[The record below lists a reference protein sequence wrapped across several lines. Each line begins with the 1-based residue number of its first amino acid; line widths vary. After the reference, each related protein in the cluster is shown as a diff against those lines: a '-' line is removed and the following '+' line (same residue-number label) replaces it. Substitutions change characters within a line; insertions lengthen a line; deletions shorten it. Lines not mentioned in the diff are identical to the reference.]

1 MFVKDLMTT
10 NVVSVGPDTS
20 VNEVADILHQKH
32 FTGVP
37 VVDKQNVLLGV
48 IMERDFITSE
58 SKLYLPT
65 YIKLLQDVEFNRGDK
80 KFVSDEANEIINAKA
95 KDIMNTQLV
104 TARPETNLQE
114 LAELFATKRVNP
126 IPVIDNAHKLVGVI
140 SRSDLI
146 KLFSPKHI
154 DAMRESPKRWV
165 DKSTASAHEDII
177 RKFTLVARTRVS
189 IWFLISILF
198 FAIGFVVGQ
207 AWLVNVN
214 G

>member
-1 MFVKDLMTT
+1 MLVRDLMTT
-10 NVVSVGPDTS
+10 NVISVGPNTS
-20 VNEVADILHQKH
+20 VNEVADILHEKH

-37 VVDKQNVLLGV
+37 VVDGSNVLLGV
-48 IMERDFITSE
+48 IMERDFITSD

-65 YIKLLQDVEFNRGDK
+65 YIKILQDVEFNKGDK

-154 DAMRESPKRWV
+154 EAIRESPRRWV
-165 DKSTASAHEDII
+165 DKSTASAYQDISN
-177 RKFTLVARTRVS
+177 KFTLVARMRVS
-189 IWFLISILF
+189 IWFLISLLF
-198 FAIGFVVGQ
+198 LAIGFVLGQ
-207 AWLVNVN
+207 AWLVSVN
-214 G
+214 N

>member
-1 MFVKDLMTT
+1 MFVRDLMTT
-10 NVVSVGPDTS
+10 NVVSVNPDTS
-20 VNEVADILHQKH
+20 VNEVADILHQRH

-37 VVDKQNVLLGV
+37 VVDSQNILLGV
-48 IMERDFITSE
+48 IMERDFITSD

-65 YIKLLQDVEFNRGDK
+65 YIKLLQDVDFNHGDK

-146 KLFSPKHI
+146 KLFSPKHVV
-154 DAMRESPKRWV
+154 AMRESPRRWV

-189 IWFLISILF
+189 VWFLISILF